1 MCWFE
6 INDIWSND
14 DDGDNVRV
22 EDVIVTGKQIAL
34 WEGEAERIVI
44 EVVVDEVET
53 PLKLFVIVE
62 EGTESPTGVAAD
74 ALVCDLVITGIL

>member
-1 MCWFE
+1 
-6 INDIWSND
+6 
-14 DDGDNVRV
+14 
-22 EDVIVTGKQIAL
+22 L

-53 PLKLFVIVE
+53 PLKLFVILE
-62 EGTESPTGVAAD
+62 EGTESPTGVAAN

>member
-1 MCWFE
+1 
-6 INDIWSND
+6 
-14 DDGDNVRV
+14 
-22 EDVIVTGKQIAL
+22 L

-62 EGTESPTGVAAD
+62 EGTESLTGVAAD
-74 ALVCDLVITGIL
+74 ALVCDLVFTGIL